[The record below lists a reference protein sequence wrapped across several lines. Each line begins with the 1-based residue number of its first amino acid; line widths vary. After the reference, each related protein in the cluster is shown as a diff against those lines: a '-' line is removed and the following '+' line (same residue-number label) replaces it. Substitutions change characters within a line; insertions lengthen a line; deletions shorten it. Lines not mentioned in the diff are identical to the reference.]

1 MGMDLLLSGGLV
13 ITQDGERTLRRVDVA
28 VDGNRIAGVDERD
41 ALEAAFGPPGRV
53 IDARGRAILPGL
65 VNAHTHLFQ
74 AGLRGLGGGRPLAD
88 WHASVMVPAYEAMTA
103 EDAYLFTLVGAIE
116 NLRSGVTTIANVQA
130 FPNDVEACRLAT
142 RAIGEIGIRAQLGK
156 SLYGRGADG
165 RLELL
170 DPRYLADTERVF
182 AELHGSHGG
191 RVRFAVTPP
200 RATRAPADAI
210 VAAHRIAAAAGSGI
224 HTHVGET
231 RPETDAA
238 REALG
243 MSELAWFD
251 AIGVLDERFQAAHC
265 VMVSEADAELLSK
278 RGGAAVHC
286 PVSNMYLGSGVA
298 DLPKLASAGL
308 AVALGTDGP
317 ASNDNQD
324 MFAVMKSA
332 ALLQR
337 ATRREATAVPPG
349 LALDMATRNGARAL
363 GIEAGTIAP
372 GRLADLIVLDLS
384 GTHHQPLH
392 RPISSIVHA
401 AHPDDV
407 ETVIVDGAVV
417 LDGRRIVGVDEHE
430 VVDRASRAATALVAR
445 AGLDVAGAWPWS

>member
-1 MGMDLLLSGGLV
+1 MDLLLSGGLV
-13 ITQDGERTLRRVDVA
+13 ITQDDDRTVRLADVA
-28 VDGNRIAGVDERD
+28 VDGNRIAGLGERA
-41 ALEAAFGPPGRV
+41 ALEGEFGPPARVVDVDGRV
-53 IDARGRAILPGL
+53 VLPGL

-88 WHASVMVPAYEAMTA
+88 WHAAVMVPAYEAMTA
-103 EDAYLFTLVGAIE
+103 EEAYLFTVVGAIE
-116 NLRSGVTTIANVQA
+116 NLRSGVTAVANVQA
-130 FPNDVEACRLAT
+130 FPNDVEACTLAA
-142 RAIGEIGIRAQLGK
+142 RAVGETGLRAQLGK

-165 RLELL
+165 RLVLL
-170 DPRYLADTERVF
+170 DPGYLADTERVF

-210 VAAHRIAAAAGSGI
+210 VAAHRLAAAAGSGI
-224 HTHVGET
+224 HTHVAET
-231 RPETDAA
+231 RPEADAA
-238 REALG
+238 HEALG
-243 MSELAWFD
+243 MSEVAWFD
-251 AIGVLDERFQAAHC
+251 TIGVLDERFQAAHC
-265 VMVSEADAELLSK
+265 VAVSEADAALLAG
-278 RGGAAVHC
+278 RGGSAIHC

-298 DLPKLASAGL
+298 DLAKLEAAGL

-324 MFAVMKSA
+324 MVGAMKAA

-337 ATRREATAVPPG
+337 ATRREATAIPPG
-349 LALDMATRNGARAL
+349 IALDMATRNGARAL
-363 GIEAGTIAP
+363 GIEAGSIAP
-372 GRLADLIVLDLS
+372 GRLADLVVLDLS
-384 GTHHQPLH
+384 GPHHQPLH

-417 LDGRRIVGVDEHE
+417 LDRRRIVGVDERE
-430 VVDRASRAATALVAR
+430 VLDRASRAADALVAR
-445 AGLDVAGAWPWS
+445 AGLDVAGTWPWA

>member
-1 MGMDLLLSGGLV
+1 MDLLLIGGLV
-13 ITQDGERTLRRVDVA
+13 VTQDDERTVRVTDIA
-28 VDGNRIAGVDERD
+28 VDGNRIAGLGERIT
-41 ALEAAFGPPGRV
+41 LEADFGPPALVVDAHDRV
-53 IDARGRAILPGL
+53 VLPGL

-88 WHASVMVPAYEAMTA
+88 WHATVMVPAYEAMTA

-116 NLRSGVTTIANVQA
+116 NLRSGVTTVANVQA
-130 FPNDVEACRLAT
+130 FPNDFEACVLAS
-142 RAIGEIGIRAQLGK
+142 RAVGETGLRAQLGK

-170 DPRYLADTERVF
+170 DPGYLADTERVF

-200 RATRAPADAI
+200 RATRTPADAI
-210 VAAHRIAAAAGSGI
+210 VAAHRVAAAVGSGV
-224 HTHVGET
+224 HTHVAET
-231 RPETDAA
+231 RAEADAA
-238 REALG
+238 QEALG

-251 AIGVLDERFQAAHC
+251 TIGVLDERFQAAHC
-265 VMVSEADAELLSK
+265 VAVSEADAVLLAA
-278 RGGAAVHC
+278 RGGSAIHC

-298 DLPKLASAGL
+298 DLAMLEAAGL

-324 MFAVMKSA
+324 MVGTMKAA

-337 ATRREATAVPPG
+337 ASRREATAIPPG
-349 LALDMATRNGARAL
+349 VALDMATRNGARAL
-363 GIEAGTIAP
+363 GIEAGSIAP
-372 GRLADLIVLDLS
+372 GRLADLVVLDLS
-384 GTHHQPLH
+384 GAHHQPLH

-407 ETVIVDGAVV
+407 ETVIVDGAVI
-417 LDGRRIVGVDEHE
+417 LDQRRFVSVDERRILDQ
-430 VVDRASRAATALVAR
+430 ASRAAEALVVR
-445 AGLDVAGAWPWS
+445 AGLDAGGTWPWA